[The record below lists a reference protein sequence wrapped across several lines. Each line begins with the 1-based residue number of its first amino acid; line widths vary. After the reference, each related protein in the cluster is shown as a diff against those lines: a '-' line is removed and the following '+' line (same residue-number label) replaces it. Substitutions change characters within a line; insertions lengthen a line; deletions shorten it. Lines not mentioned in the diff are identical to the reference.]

1 MRVWHMLKN
10 GWRVIRWSTTYE
22 HVLNNV
28 IKNEF
33 AGPLN
38 MKIYNNIRVI
48 AGHLLKK
55 KIKKTLSLADNIW
68 TCTNICVIA
77 GPRHKHLLTFLNAWG
92 REQTAYSTGWTW
104 WNKRR
109 GTTERRDN
117 LQAHKLCRCRTK
129 QWHWVIRQR
138 QSLTPN
144 RRKAKVRRWE
154 RRPTIYTVRSIN
166 PQRLK

>member
-38 MKIYNNIRVI
+38 MKIYNNVRVI

-55 KIKKTLSLADNIW
+55 KKKNIVAGRQHMNMYQHLCYRW
-68 TCTNICVIA
+68 PTTQTFTNIFK
-77 GPRHKHLLTFLNAWG
+77 RLRAW
-92 REQTAYSTGWTW
+92 T
-104 WNKRR
+104 
-109 GTTERRDN
+109 D
-117 LQAHKLCRCRTK
+117 
-129 QWHWVIRQR
+129 
-138 QSLTPN
+138 
-144 RRKAKVRRWE
+144 
-154 RRPTIYTVRSIN
+154 SI
-166 PQRLK
+166 